1 MSVIGQAL
9 PGIETKRNAS
19 ASRGILGCVLTPVF
33 ALMALAI
40 VPPPSVA
47 ASPAPPNEEA
57 ATIGGPFILVDQ
69 DGRTVTDQ
77 TWRGE
82 WLLIYFGYTHC
93 PDMCPMALSN
103 IAEALD
109 QLDTGMHARLRP
121 IFVTVDPE
129 RDTPSVMKD
138 YVGAF
143 PGAGIVGLTGTPE
156 QVAAIEAAY
165 RINARRHDAGDG
177 EYSIDHT
184 SVIYIMDPAGRFA
197 GLVSGLMPPDRL
209 ARRLTQIVR

>member
-1 MSVIGQAL
+1 M
-9 PGIETKRNAS
+9 
-19 ASRGILGCVLTPVF
+19 
-33 ALMALAI
+33 
-40 VPPPSVA
+40 
-47 ASPAPPNEEA
+47 
-57 ATIGGPFILVDQ
+57 
-69 DGRTVTDQ
+69 TDQ

-177 EYSIDHT
+177 ERVQHRPYLGNLHHGSGRALRRSGFGPHAARPAREAPDADREVASASEYGRYGAAPAASPLSPCKRI
-184 SVIYIMDPAGRFA
+184 SRIMI
-197 GLVSGLMPPDRL
+197 
-209 ARRLTQIVR
+209 T